1 LAVRLVRLDEGVMR
15 LTVVGCGDAFGSG
28 GRGNACFWIESGNIT
43 LALDFGAT
51 ALVGMRRLGLDPNR
65 LNAVVLSHL
74 HGDHFGGLPFLL
86 LDAQYDSRR
95 ERPLTVIGPI
105 GTTERLQAAL
115 EVLYPGV
122 SGKSWRFPF
131 NVVDLPCEVRH
142 GFAHV
147 EIRTTEVVHPSG
159 APSTAVRLTDGT
171 RMLAYSGDTGWTD
184 ALAAAARGA
193 DLFIAECTSFD
204 RPLANHLDF
213 KTIEANRARFGAS
226 RVMLTH
232 MGLSVLDRL
241 AAIEAKGYLTAHD
254 GLTLDV

>member
-1 LAVRLVRLDEGVMR
+1 MR

-28 GRGNACFWIESGNIT
+28 GRGNACFWIESGSIT

-51 ALVGMRRLGLDPNR
+51 ALVGMRRLGLDPNC
-65 LNAVVLSHL
+65 LDAVALSHL

-95 ERPLTVIGPI
+95 ERPLTLIGPV
-105 GTTERLQAAL
+105 GTRERLQAAL
-115 EVLYPGV
+115 EVLYPGT
-122 SGKSWRFPF
+122 SGKPWRFPLD
-131 NVVDLPCEVRH
+131 VVNLPCGVCHR
-142 GFAHV
+142 FAHV
-147 EIRTTEVVHPSG
+147 EVETTEVVHPSG

-171 RMLAYSGDTGWTD
+171 RTLAYSGDTGWTD
-184 ALAAAARGA
+184 ALVAVARGA

-213 KTIEANRARFGAS
+213 GTIEANRVRFGAS

-232 MGLSVLDRL
+232 MGFSVLDRL
-241 AAIEAKGYLTAHD
+241 AALAAKGYLTPHH
-254 GLTLDV
+254 GLTLGV